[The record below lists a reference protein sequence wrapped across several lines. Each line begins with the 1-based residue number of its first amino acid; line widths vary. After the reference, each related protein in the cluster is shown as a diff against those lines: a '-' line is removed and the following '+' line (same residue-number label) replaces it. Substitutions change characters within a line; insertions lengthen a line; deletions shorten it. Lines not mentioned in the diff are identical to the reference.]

1 MSNNPVIQNTVTALN
16 SLAQN
21 TDKSFEPVRDSKQ
34 IGDTLRQA
42 RLSLNLTQG
51 DMAALLGVPVS
62 RWSGIENALPAH
74 VDTPSTAGDLQ
85 SESCKSEHDQDH
97 AGEHEQLRAFITDLP
112 RITAGMKH
120 DCMGQFSWQEE
131 APYYDENGNV
141 IEHTA
146 TRTVPWDLCKDIYKA
161 MMQAKLRQVG
171 KDTKP

>member
-1 MSNNPVIQNTVTALN
+1 MSNNPVIQDAVRALD
-16 SLAQN
+16 SLAKN

-51 DMAALLGVPVS
+51 DMARLLGIPLS
-62 RWSGIENALPAH
+62 RWSSIENAIPVR
-74 VDTPSTAGDLQ
+74 VDTPSSAGSLPNEPCE
-85 SESCKSEHDQDH
+85 SECDRDE
-97 AGEHEQLRAFITDLP
+97 AGENEQLRAFITDLP
-112 RITAGMKH
+112 RITAGMKL

-131 APYYDENGNV
+131 SPYYDESGNV

-161 MMQAKLRQVG
+161 MMQAKLRQQG